1 MTEPKPQR
9 AREPQPPHPQHPV
22 DRADQ
27 ALSTCTYCPSLC
39 RHACPVARVEASD
52 TVTPWGMMSLAN
64 HFKLGRVEGSAE
76 VYETLSACVGCS
88 SCTAVCLHEVDVAS
102 ALVEVKRSLAAA
114 GHAPPATSF
123 IAPDLVGAHP
133 ADHPFFES
141 LRVRARYE
149 ERPLI
154 SLVPGFDVIAHAPG
168 LVHALFSVCERLDV
182 DALACGE
189 LARLDPGYDAWQ
201 AGHFPAFVEQARR
214 FHAATAGARDIV
226 VFSPET
232 LHLLRDVY
240 PRFGLSI
247 SAELLHVAEFLLPL
261 LSGAFVHRLPER
273 VTWFSSCH
281 SARHLDLRDIPRQV
295 VRRALEHPIAE
306 LPTLNG
312 ALGCCGGTGC
322 GPTQAGRRLSD
333 ALADEVMATLADLGV
348 PHLATFSSEC
358 FVSLAHAAERR
369 HARALSTPTIEHGLS
384 ILARAVVRD
393 GGAA

>member
-1 MTEPKPQR
+1 M
-9 AREPQPPHPQHPV
+9 

-27 ALSTCTYCPSLC
+27 ALSTCTFCPSLC

-76 VYETLSACVGCS
+76 VHETLSACVGCS

-114 GHAPPATSF
+114 GHAPPASGF
-123 IAPDLVGAHP
+123 IAADHP
-133 ADHPFFES
+133 VDHPFFES

-189 LARLDPGYDAWQ
+189 LARLDPGYDAWH

-240 PRFGLSI
+240 PRFGLTI
-247 SAELLHVAEFLLPL
+247 AAELLHVAEFLLPL
-261 LSGAFVHRLPER
+261 LSGAFVHRLPDR

-295 VRRALEHPIAE
+295 LRRALEHPIAE
-306 LPTLNG
+306 LPTLHG

-322 GPTQAGRRLSD
+322 GPAGPTGTGRGLSA

-369 HARALSTPTIEHGLS
+369 HENALSTPTVEHGLS

>member
-1 MTEPKPQR
+1 MTEPSHQLPGQS
-9 AREPQPPHPQHPV
+9 PHHPV

-27 ALSTCTYCPSLC
+27 ALTTCTYCPSLC

-64 HFKLGRVEGSAE
+64 HFKLGRVEGSTE
-76 VYETLSACVGCS
+76 IYDTLAACVGCS
-88 SCTAVCLHEVDVAS
+88 SCTAVCHHEVDVAS
-102 ALVEVKRSLAAA
+102 ALVEVKRSLAAH
-114 GHAPPATSF
+114 GHAAPATGF
-123 IAPDLVGAHP
+123 IAQDHP
-133 ADHPFFES
+133 AEHPFFEA

-189 LARLDPGYDAWQ
+189 LARLDPGYDAWH

-240 PRFGLSI
+240 PRFGLTI

-295 VRRALEHPIAE
+295 VRRALEHSIAE
-306 LPTLNG
+306 LPTLHG

-322 GPTQAGRRLSD
+322 GRDEGGRRLSE
-333 ALADEVMATLADLGV
+333 ALADEVMATLANLGV

-358 FVSLAHAAERR
+358 FVSLAHAGERR
-369 HARALSTPTIEHGLS
+369 HNRGLPTPTVEHGLS
-384 ILARAVVRD
+384 LLARAVVRD